1 MINDEEH
8 VMDSRT
14 NFISFRNKN
23 KFSVYI
29 ERPSSGMTERKRYK
43 KRKAIN
49 TKEKEIEG
57 RRERGRGSMQR
68 PKRPNKEGKN
78 PSAPPLSFIT

>member
-1 MINDEEH
+1 MINNEEH
-8 VMDSRT
+8 EMDSRT

-23 KFSVYI
+23 EFSVYI

-68 PKRPNKEGKN
+68 PKGQTRKGK
-78 PSAPPLSFIT
+78 P